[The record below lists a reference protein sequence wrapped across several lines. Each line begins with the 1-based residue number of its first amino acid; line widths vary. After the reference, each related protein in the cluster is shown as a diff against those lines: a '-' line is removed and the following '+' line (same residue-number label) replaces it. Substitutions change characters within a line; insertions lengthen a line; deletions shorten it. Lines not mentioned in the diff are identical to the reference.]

1 MKPHKESQGSA
12 YEFTLGFCVNL
23 KTTGTI
29 EGKEG
34 RTNSHLHWISLEIAS
49 KLQVKKLEKDTLEVQ
64 NGSKIIIL
72 HRDRRFCV
80 HEHDYKAVRVI
91 VEVNKTKTKEVV

>member
-1 MKPHKESQGSA
+1 ML
-12 YEFTLGFCVNL
+12 TL

-29 EGKEG
+29 ERKEG
-34 RTNSHLHWISLEIAS
+34 RTNSHLHWISLKIAS

-72 HRDRRFCV
+72 HRDRRFCL
-80 HEHDYKAVRVI
+80 HEHDYKALRVI
-91 VEVNKTKTKEVV
+91 VEVNKTKTKEVVQKISRN